1 MIVPDIYHDISHDI
15 SHHVYPPQDLQLS
28 SQVDR
33 DDDKADLGDSN
44 YDEFSGYSGYGSPSE
59 VRWSGNGSVW
69 ITINGSMV
77 QWFNNGSI

>member
-1 MIVPDIYHDISHDI
+1 MFSKQSMRFWKNMIVPDIYHDISHDI

-59 VRWSGNGSVW
+59 VR
-69 ITINGSMV
+69 
-77 QWFNNGSI
+77 